1 MKAVELGEAF
11 DQFPDGL
18 SVLRAL
24 RDESGAIVDFLAIY
38 ANPALE
44 RISGMTIAEI
54 VDHRLLD
61 FVPAFR
67 DGGPFEA
74 YREVVETGVAW
85 DAEVAFD
92 GAVGGG
98 RVRGVFEMRAVR
110 LGDGVLV
117 TYRDVTDLRRAEDAV
132 ERMAAIVESTDDA
145 IVGADREGLITH
157 WNAGAE
163 RLFGYACAE
172 IVGRPVRTMVLDED
186 YPTQNSRFEAVLAGA
201 RVERIE
207 TQWVR
212 KDGGLV
218 DVVLTASPMRD
229 RAGAIVGASAVVHD
243 ITARKRDEAELR
255 RSHAELERFADIAA
269 HDLREPL
276 MAITQLTALLERG
289 VDGQRAEIIAHLR
302 AATAHGRRLV
312 DGLLDLARV
321 GRGAP
326 PAEPVD
332 LRRLIGDL
340 LDTLGPQIEAAGA
353 SVAVEPLP
361 IVRGV
366 EGELAR
372 VFQNLLVN
380 ALKFRGPAAPVV
392 AVSAARGPGEWTL
405 TVCENGPG
413 VSERNRERIFDLFA
427 RGHSDDETLGNGLG
441 LAVCR
446 NVVELHGGRIWVEPA
461 PGGGSAFRLTL
472 PA

>member
-1 MKAVELGEAF
+1 MTTVALDEAF
-11 DQFPDGL
+11 DLFPDGL
-18 SVLRAL
+18 SVLTAV
-24 RDESGAIVDFLAIY
+24 RDDDGTIVDFLATY
-38 ANPALE
+38 ANTALE
-44 RISGMTIAEI
+44 RISGMRIDEI
-54 VDHRLLD
+54 VGHRLLD

-67 DGGPFEA
+67 EGGPFEA
-74 YREVVETGVAW
+74 YRDVVETGTPW
-85 DAEVAFD
+85 QMEVEFD
-92 GAVGGG
+92 GLVGGA
-98 RVRGVFEMRAVR
+98 RLSGVFEMRAVK
-110 LGDGVLV
+110 LADGILV
-117 TYRDVTDLRRAEDAV
+117 TYRDMTDLRRAEAAA
-132 ERMAAIVESTDDA
+132 ELMAAIVESTDDA
-145 IVGADREGLITH
+145 IVGADREGRITH

-163 RLFGYACAE
+163 RLLGYSRAE
-172 IVGRPVRTMVLDED
+172 IAGEYVRTLVRDED
-186 YPTQNSRFEAVLAGA
+186 FESQNARFNRVLAGE

-212 KDGGLV
+212 KDGGLL
-218 DVVLTASPMRD
+218 DVVLTASPLRN
-229 RAGAIVGASAVVHD
+229 RAGEVVGASAVVHD

-289 VDGQRAEIIAHLR
+289 VDSQRGEIVTHLR
-302 AATAHGRRLV
+302 AAAAHGSRLV

-332 LRRLIGDL
+332 LRRVIEDL
-340 LDTLGPQIEAAGA
+340 LDTLGPQIEAAGER
-353 SVAVEPLP
+353 VEIGPLP
-361 IVRGV
+361 TVLGV

-372 VFQNLLVN
+372 VFQNLLAN
-380 ALKFRGPAAPVV
+380 ALKFRGEEAPVV
-392 AVSAARGPGEWTL
+392 AVSAARSPREWTL
-405 TVCENGPG
+405 TVADNGPG
-413 VSERNRERIFDLFA
+413 VSERNRERIFELFA
-427 RGHSDDETLGNGLG
+427 RGQVDGEAPGTGLG

-446 NVVELHGGRIWVEPA
+446 KVVELHGGRIWVEPA

>member
-1 MKAVELGEAF
+1 VKAVGLGEAF

-18 SVLRAL
+18 SVLTAV
-24 RDESGAIVDFLAIY
+24 RDDDGTIVDFHAIY
-38 ANPALE
+38 ANAALE
-44 RISGMTIAEI
+44 RISGMRIADI

-67 DGGPFEA
+67 EGGPFDA
-74 YREVVETGVAW
+74 YRAVVETGAPW
-85 DAEVAFD
+85 EQEIEFD
-92 GAVGGG
+92 GIVGGE
-98 RVRGVFEMRAVR
+98 RIAGVFEMRAVR
-110 LGDGVLV
+110 LGDGILV
-117 TYRDVTDLRRAEDAV
+117 TYRDVTALRRAEAV
-132 ERMAAIVESTDDA
+132 AERMAAIVESTDDA
-145 IVGADREGLITH
+145 IVGADREGRITQ
-157 WNAGAE
+157 WNPGAV
-163 RLFGYACAE
+163 RLLGYTRDE
-172 IVGRPVRTMVLDED
+172 IIGEYVRTLVRDDDFAAQNARFQTVLSGE
-186 YPTQNSRFEAVLAGA
+186 

-212 KDGGLV
+212 KDGALL
-218 DVVLTASPMRD
+218 DVVLTASPLRD
-229 RAGAIVGASAVVHD
+229 RAGDVVGASAVVHD

-289 VDGQRAEIIAHLR
+289 IDGQREEILTHLR
-302 AATAHGRRLV
+302 AAAAHGCRLV

-326 PAEPVD
+326 PARMVD
-332 LRRLIGDL
+332 LRLLVDDL
-340 LDTLGPQIEAAGA
+340 LDTLTPQIEAAGA
-353 SVAVEPLP
+353 EVEVGPLP
-361 IVRGV
+361 TVLGV

-372 VFQNLLVN
+372 VFQNLLAN
-380 ALKFRGPAAPVV
+380 ALKFRGEAPPVINV
-392 AVSAARGPGEWTL
+392 CAARAPREWTL
-405 TVCENGPG
+405 TVADNGPG
-413 VSERNRERIFDLFA
+413 VSERNRERIFELFA
-427 RGHSDDETLGNGLG
+427 RGQADGEAPGTGLG

-446 NVVELHGGRIWVEPA
+446 KVVELHGGRIWVEPA